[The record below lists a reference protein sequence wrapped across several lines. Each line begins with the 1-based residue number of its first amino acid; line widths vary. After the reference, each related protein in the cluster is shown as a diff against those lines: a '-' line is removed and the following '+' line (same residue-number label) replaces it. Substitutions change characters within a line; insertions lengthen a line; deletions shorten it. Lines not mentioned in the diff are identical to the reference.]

1 MLTLQ
6 SLLLYVGLYAVAIA
20 VPGPGIIAIVA
31 RAMGSGFKGTVP
43 ATFGMAAGDWILMTL
58 SALGLAA
65 LAKAMGPLFLAVKL
79 AGAVYLLY
87 LAWRFW
93 RAPVTDD
100 SAMPPIPD
108 GKRAFLSQLA
118 MTLGN
123 PKAIAFFVAL
133 LPAAI
138 DLRRLTVIG
147 YAELTA
153 VTFVLI
159 PAITLTYAALASRL
173 RGLLADRKS
182 RRAMNR
188 GAALV
193 MAGAAVGVTVS

>member
-1 MLTLQ
+1 MLTTQ
-6 SLLLYVGLYAVAIA
+6 SLMLYIGLYAVAIA

-31 RAMGSGFKGTVP
+31 RAIASGFKGTIP
-43 ATFGMAAGDWILMTL
+43 ATFGMAVGDWVLMTL

-65 LAKAMGPLFLAVKL
+65 LAKAMGPLFLGVKL

-100 SAMPPIPD
+100 AQAPVAD
-108 GKRAFLSQLA
+108 GKRAFLSQAA
-118 MTLGN
+118 MTMGN

-138 DLRRLTVIG
+138 DLRRLTLVS
-147 YAELTA
+147 YAELSA

-159 PAITLTYAALASRL
+159 PVITLTYAALSSRL

-182 RRAMNR
+182 RRVMNR